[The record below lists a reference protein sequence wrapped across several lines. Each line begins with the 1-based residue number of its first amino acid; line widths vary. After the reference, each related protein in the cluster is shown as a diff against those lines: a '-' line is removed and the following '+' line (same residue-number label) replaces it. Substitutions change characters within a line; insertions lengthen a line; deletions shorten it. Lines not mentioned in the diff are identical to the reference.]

1 MTPTEFRAI
10 YKGLRL
16 TQEGIAAKLDVHPA
30 TIRAWKQRGVPVMA
44 ALAIRQVEWEM
55 QRREFDDVDDAA
67 DVNLGTLSFSDI
79 AGQMYAGLRDL
90 AKPVVSPSSSNRD
103 DDDGCD

>member
-1 MTPTEFRAI
+1 MTPAEFRAI

-30 TIRAWKQRGVPVMA
+30 TIRAWKDRGVPVMA

-55 QRREFDDVDDAA
+55 TSREFDDDDNTAA
-67 DVNLGTLSFSDI
+67 LGALTLLEI
-79 AGQMYAGLRDL
+79 ARQAQSGLRDL
-90 AKPVVSPSSSNRD
+90 YAAGGAFYSNHD
-103 DDDGCD
+103 EDGCD

>member
-1 MTPTEFRAI
+1 MTYAEFRAI

-30 TIRAWKQRGVPVMA
+30 TVRAWKQRGVPVMA
-44 ALAIRQVEWEM
+44 ALAIRQVEWNM
-55 QRREFDDVDDAA
+55 TRNA
-67 DVNLGTLSFSDI
+67 
-79 AGQMYAGLRDL
+79 Y
-90 AKPVVSPSSSNRD
+90 D